1 MPACAGVLLVFF
13 FFFFF
18 AFSDRADLNCNIF
31 SFIVK
36 PKIEVVS
43 ETFMY

>member
-13 FFFFF
+13 LFFFV
-18 AFSDRADLNCNIF
+18 FSDRADQNCNIF